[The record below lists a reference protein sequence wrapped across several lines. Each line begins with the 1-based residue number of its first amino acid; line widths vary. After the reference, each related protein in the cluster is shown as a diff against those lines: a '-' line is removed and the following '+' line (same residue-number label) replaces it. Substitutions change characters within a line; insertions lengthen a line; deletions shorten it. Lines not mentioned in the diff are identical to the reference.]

1 MIWKYQKIGE
11 KTAHLPASAYYCPLF
26 NRLWTV
32 STRKNNTNH
41 QKSPERNLNSRG
53 QCDASM
59 RHLICFLRKQV
70 ALTLGLEA
78 SRCTVRKT
86 HGLKPA
92 KQWFTK
98 KKKLNR
104 FPSCFIFF
112 LPFCFSCFVWFFF
125 PFLQIRTKPT
135 SGSILCWRPWNL
147 STRRK
152 VFLHWWFQ
160 FFSHFLFPLP
170 FVVKAS
176 DGNVIT
182 ANQHTPFPQRSG
194 QGSIRKECPDLLL
207 LDFRLPSAHTRTG
220 CYENQFPWCD
230 WKFLSFFIISYRPVR
245 TTGLCT
251 ANPFYQSSSVLSDEL
266 LSLQGGPGYFALIC
280 SPLTFTFSVWV

>member
-1 MIWKYQKIGE
+1 MIWKYQKIWE

-32 STRKNNTNH
+32 STRKNNTSH

-98 KKKLNR
+98 KKLNR

-112 LPFCFSCFVWFFF
+112 LPFCFSCFVWFFSF
-125 PFLQIRTKPT
+125 PPDQNEAYIGQHSVLAALKPFDQT
-135 SGSILCWRPWNL
+135 ESILALMVSVFFTFYL
-147 STRRK
+147 SLTICGESFRRECDHCQPAHSFPPAK
-152 VFLHWWFQ
+152 RSRKHTERVSWFAATW
-160 FFSHFLFPLP
+160 FSPSPTPVPDVMKTNFRDVIGNFCHF
-170 FVVKAS
+170 
-176 DGNVIT
+176 
-182 ANQHTPFPQRSG
+182 
-194 QGSIRKECPDLLL
+194 
-207 LDFRLPSAHTRTG
+207 
-220 CYENQFPWCD
+220 
-230 WKFLSFFIISYRPVR
+230 
-245 TTGLCT
+245 
-251 ANPFYQSSSVLSDEL
+251 SSSPTDPSVQQVCVLPTRFISPVLSCPTNCCRSREGQVIL
-266 LSLQGGPGYFALIC
+266 HSSVAL
-280 SPLTFTFSVWV
+280 